1 MKNITFK
8 QFIISTVIL
17 FMTVGILIGAMVTNI
32 CYNNKIKL
40 YNQYIETTEQLLNEI
55 DSVHNICDT
64 VCETG
69 IYEEYMDL
77 YNKLK

>member
-8 QFIISTVIL
+8 QFLISTVVL
-17 FMTVGILIGAMVTNI
+17 FMTVGILIGILVSNI
-32 CYNNKIKL
+32 YFNKQIKL
-40 YNQYIETTEQLLNEI
+40 YNQYIETTEQLLNDI

-64 VCETG
+64 VCETD
-69 IYEEYMDL
+69 IYEDYMDL

>member
-1 MKNITFK
+1 MKDITFK
-8 QFIISTVIL
+8 QFLIFTVIL
-17 FMTVGILIGAMVTNI
+17 FVTAGILIGVLATQI
-32 CYNNKIKL
+32 YYNKQIKL
-40 YNQYIETTEQLLNEI
+40 YNQYIETTEQLLDEI

-64 VCETG
+64 VCETD

>member
-1 MKNITFK
+1 MKDITFK
-8 QFIISTVIL
+8 QFIISTIIL
-17 FMTVGILIGAMVTNI
+17 FTTVGILIGAIVTNI

-64 VCETG
+64 VCETD

-77 YNKLK
+77 YNKIK

>member
-8 QFIISTVIL
+8 QFLISTVLL
-17 FMTVGILIGAMVTNI
+17 FVTIGILIGAVVTTI
-32 CYNNKIKL
+32 YYNNKIKL
-40 YNQYIETTEQLLNEI
+40 YNQYVETTEQLLNEI

-64 VCETG
+64 VCEGDT
-69 IYEEYMDL
+69 YEDYMDL

>member
-1 MKNITFK
+1 MKDITFK
-8 QFIISTVIL
+8 QFLISTVVL
-17 FMTVGILIGAMVTNI
+17 FTTVGILIGILVSNI
-32 CYNNKIKL
+32 YFNKQIKL

-64 VCETG
+64 ICETD
-69 IYEEYMDL
+69 IYEDYMDL

>member
-8 QFIISTVIL
+8 QFIISTIVL
-17 FMTVGILIGAMVTNI
+17 FTTVGILIGVLVTQLY
-32 CYNNKIKL
+32 YNKKIKL
-40 YNQYIETTEQLLNEI
+40 YNQYIETTEELLNEI

-64 VCETG
+64 VCETD
-69 IYEEYMDL
+69 IYEDYMDL

>member
-1 MKNITFK
+1 MKDITFK
-8 QFIISTVIL
+8 QFLISTVIL
-17 FMTVGILIGAMVTNI
+17 FITVGIIIGILVSNM
-32 CYNNKIKL
+32 YFNKQIKL

-64 VCETG
+64 VCEGDT
-69 IYEEYMDL
+69 YEEYMDL

>member
-8 QFIISTVIL
+8 QFIISTIVL
-17 FMTVGILIGAMVTNI
+17 FTTVGILIGVLVTQLY
-32 CYNNKIKL
+32 YNKKIKL

-64 VCETG
+64 VCETD
-69 IYEEYMDL
+69 IYEDYMNL

>member
-17 FMTVGILIGAMVTNI
+17 FVTVGILIGILISNI
-32 CYNNKIKL
+32 YFNKQIKL

-55 DSVHNICDT
+55 DSIHNICDT
-64 VCETG
+64 ICEGDT
-69 IYEEYMDL
+69 YEDYMNL

>member
-1 MKNITFK
+1 MKDITFK

-17 FMTVGILIGAMVTNI
+17 FTTVGILIGAIVTNI

-64 VCETG
+64 VCEEDT
-69 IYEEYMDL
+69 YEEYMDL

>member
-1 MKNITFK
+1 MKDVTFK
-8 QFIISTVIL
+8 QFLISTVVL
-17 FMTVGILIGAMVTNI
+17 FTTVGILIGILVSNI
-32 CYNNKIKL
+32 YFNKQIKL

-64 VCETG
+64 VCEGDT
-69 IYEEYMDL
+69 YEDYMDL